1 MKLEDQSQLCLVGA
15 EATRVIKVTVL
26 VVELCLTLCNP
37 MDYNPPGS
45 SVHGILQEWILEWVV
60 IPLSRGS
67 SQTMDQSQVSCIAGR
82 FLTIWATREIQSHKL
97 VQFSHSV
104 VSDSLW
110 PMDGSTLGFPVHH
123 QLLKPTQTHLHCVGD
138 AIQPSHPLLSHSP
151 ALNLSQHQGL
161 FRWVCSSHQVAKVLA
176 FQLQHQ
182 FFQWLFRTDFL

>member
-123 QLLKPTQTHLHCVGD
+123 QLLNLAQTHAHWVGD
-138 AIQPSHPLLSHSP
+138 TIQPPHPVSFLSPAFNLSHIRVFS
-151 ALNLSQHQGL
+151 NES
-161 FRWVCSSHQVAKVLA
+161 VLCIRCY
-176 FQLQHQ
+176 
-182 FFQWLFRTDFL
+182 QWIFRTDLL